1 MRIAGCW
8 DYFINIPQFLNQ
20 QFPRMF
26 ETSTQI
32 RVRYAETD
40 QMNVVYHGNYAQYF
54 ETARAEAIRE
64 LGFTYKDME
73 ALGTYMPI
81 VELQCKFLR
90 PAHYD
95 DLLTVK
101 VILKELP
108 PDHRIEFYHE
118 VFNDAGKLL
127 TTGVLYYI
135 SWMQKPAAR
144 PPCRHRCTKSWRR
157 SLAERSKWAKRSS
170 SAAIVI
176 PHPNRYKTL

>member
-1 MRIAGCW
+1 
-8 DYFINIPQFLNQ
+8 
-20 QFPRMF
+20 MF

-54 ETARAEAIRE
+54 EVARAEAIRE

-81 VELQCKFLR
+81 VELQCQFLR

-101 VILKELP
+101 VILRELST
-108 PDHRIEFYHE
+108 DHRIEFHHE
-118 VFNDAGKLL
+118 VCNEAGRLL
-127 TTGVLYYI
+127 CTGRVVLYFMDAKTGRKSVMPSQLHEKLVAYF
-135 SWMQKPAAR
+135 PA
-144 PPCRHRCTKSWRR
+144 S
-157 SLAERSKWAKRSS
+157 
-170 SAAIVI
+170 
-176 PHPNRYKTL
+176 PNLGSPS